1 MLIFG
6 YVKFGL
12 IGNMI
17 ISGLTLAN
25 VGYVVDNK
33 PGLAGSLAFNG
44 GSNGSGSFLSLSPG
58 FTMGSGAYTIEGWIY
73 LPNFTSAYGILGNF
87 AIPNGP
93 MSLFVTNSTTFST
106 DSYGGGG
113 AFSYTVPT
121 MSANTWYYFAL
132 TRNGSSQSTL
142 FFGKTPGGSAA
153 RSSTGIVTDA
163 INYNSGGGNILN
175 IGTYY
180 GQNWPAGGYMTNLR
194 VVTGSNVYDPTLT
207 SISVPSAALTA
218 VTNTKYLMLGNSIT
232 TDASSIQTVTSHGTI
247 TQSSSVK
254 PF

>member
-1 MLIFG
+1 MAMAASNVLPFN
-6 YVKFGL
+6 K
-12 IGNMI
+12 
-17 ISGLTLAN
+17 ISSST
-25 VGYVVDNK
+25 
-33 PGLAGSLAFNG
+33 LAGSLAFNG
-44 GSNGSGSFLSLSPG
+44 GSAGSGSYLSMSPG
-58 FTMGSGAYTIEGWIY
+58 FNMATGAYTIEGWIY

-93 MSLFVTNSTTFST
+93 MSLFVGSSTTFTT

-113 AFSYTVPT
+113 ARTYTVPT

-142 FFGKTPGGSAA
+142 FLGSTPGGTAN
-153 RSSTGIVTDA
+153 RSSTGVVTDA

-180 GQNWPAGGYMTNLR
+180 ASNWPAGGYMTNLR
-194 VVTGSNVYDPTLT
+194 VVIGSNVYDPTLT
-207 SISVPSAALTA
+207 SITTPNVPLTSI
-218 VTNTKYLMLGNSIT
+218 TNTKYLMLGDSVT
-232 TDASSIQTVTSHGTI
+232 SDASGIQTVTSHGTL
-247 TQSSSVK
+247 TQSSSIK

>member
-1 MLIFG
+1 
-6 YVKFGL
+6 
-12 IGNMI
+12 MI
-17 ISGLTLAN
+17 ISNITIAN
-25 VGYVVDNK
+25 IPYIVDVK

-44 GSNGSGSFLSLSPG
+44 GSNGSGSYLSMSPG
-58 FTMGSGAYTIEGWIY
+58 FTMGTGAYTIEGWIY

-87 AIPNGP
+87 ATPNGP
-93 MSLFVTNSTTFST
+93 MSLFVTNSTNFST

-113 AFSYTVPT
+113 SFSYTVPT

-132 TRNGSSQSTL
+132 TRNASSQSTL
-142 FFGKTPGGSAA
+142 FLGKTPGGAA
-153 RSSTGIVTDA
+153 TRSSTGVVTDA

-194 VVTGSNVYDPTLT
+194 VVTGSNVYDPNST
-207 SISVPSAALTA
+207 SITVPDSALTA
-218 VTNTKYLMLGNSIT
+218 VTNTKYLMLGAVVT
-232 TDASSIQTVTSHGTI
+232 TDTAGVQTVTTHGTV
-247 TQSSSVK
+247 TQTSAIK

>member
-1 MLIFG
+1 MSGSMMG
-6 YVKFGL
+6 YMGTCVTTV
-12 IGNMI
+12 
-17 ISGLTLAN
+17 ST
-25 VGYVVDNK
+25 
-33 PGLAGSLAFNG
+33 LAGSLAFNG

-58 FTMGSGAYTIEGWIY
+58 FTMGSGAYTIEGWFY

-87 AIPNGP
+87 NTPNGP

-142 FFGKTPGGSAA
+142 FLGKTPGGSAA
-153 RSSTGIVTDA
+153 RSSSGIVTDA
-163 INYNSGGGNILN
+163 INYNSGSGNILN

-180 GQNWPAGGYMTNLR
+180 SQNWPSGGYMTNLR

-207 SISVPSAALTA
+207 SISVPNAPLTA
-218 VTNTKYLMLGNSIT
+218 VTNTKYLMLGDAVT
-232 TDASSIQTVTSHGTI
+232 TDASSVQTVTSHGTI
-247 TQSSSVK
+247 TRSASTK

>member
-1 MLIFG
+1 MGLMSS
-6 YVKFGL
+6 YSVKTSSTN
-12 IGNMI
+12 I
-17 ISGLTLAN
+17 T
-25 VGYVVDNK
+25 
-33 PGLAGSLAFNG
+33 LAGSLAFNG
-44 GSNGSGSFLSLSPG
+44 GSNGSGSYLSLSPG
-58 FTMGSGAYTIEGWIY
+58 FNMGTGAYTIEGWIY

-87 AIPNGP
+87 TTPNGP

-121 MSANTWYYFAL
+121 MSTNTWYYFAL
-132 TRNGSSQSTL
+132 TRNASSQSTL
-142 FFGKTPGGSAA
+142 FLGTTPGGTAT
-153 RSSTGIVTDA
+153 RSSSGIAIDA

-194 VVTGSNVYDPTLT
+194 VVIGSNVYAPTST
-207 SISVPSAALTA
+207 SITVPNAPLTA
-218 VTNTKYLMLGNSIT
+218 ITNTKYLMLGDSVT
-232 TDASSIQTVTSHGTI
+232 SDASATQTVTTHGTV
-247 TQSSSVK
+247 TQTSATK